1 MFDDN
6 KLIEL
11 YINTYNKRAK
21 EVRKRIKTGKR
32 EKEKERKEENVAIS
46 VVVNESVRG
55 IWNVKATRECRMSGG
70 KTREW
75 KSSRHIS
82 HRANNGILKRS
93 PFCAWIYIQKN
104 RRDPWWDLR
113 RPWTARGWPRGLIH
127 QWCLMAEFHVQKG
140 GRLGGSHCHTGQI

>member
-55 IWNVKATRECRMSGG
+55 I
-70 KTREW
+70 
-75 KSSRHIS
+75 
-82 HRANNGILKRS
+82 
-93 PFCAWIYIQKN
+93 
-104 RRDPWWDLR
+104 
-113 RPWTARGWPRGLIH
+113 
-127 QWCLMAEFHVQKG
+127 
-140 GRLGGSHCHTGQI
+140 